1 MTPVDLVIGRIVT
14 PDGMVDGALRLEDGR
29 IAAIE
34 PGPVPEDAPWL
45 VPGFVDI
52 HCHGG
57 GGHTFTT
64 GDAVAARAAAEF
76 HRAHGT
82 TTVFA
87 SLVSSPFEV
96 MRAATIA
103 YAPLVRSGVLGGVH
117 FEGPYLAAACCGA
130 QNPAFL
136 RDPAIDEI
144 AALIQ
149 AGGSDVVRMM
159 TIAPE
164 LPGALDAIA
173 FLTSSGVTAA
183 IGHTDATYR
192 QTVDGIA
199 AGARVGTH
207 VFNGMRPPHHRAP
220 GPAYALLRTAGIV
233 CELIA
238 DGVHLADE
246 TLEFATHTIGAGRTA
261 LITDAIAAT
270 GIDDGIYELGGQE
283 VHVTDGV
290 ARLATADGAPGAIA
304 GSTLT
309 MDAAFRRA
317 IRITGSIVDAAAAA
331 STVPARALGLTD
343 RGALVPGLRAD
354 IVALDPDLHVVSVF
368 RAGTVD
374 V

>member
-1 MTPVDLVIGRIVT
+1 MTTPLTGRIVT
-14 PDGMVDGALRLEDGR
+14 PDGVVDGTLRLDGDV

-34 PGPVPEDAPWL
+34 PGTVAADAPWL

-64 GDAVAARAAAEF
+64 GDATQARAAADF
-76 HRAHGT
+76 HLAHGT

-87 SLVSSPFEV
+87 SLVSSPFKV

-103 YAPLVRSGVLGGVH
+103 YAPLVRAGVLGGVH

-136 RDPAIDEI
+136 RDPSLDEI
-144 AALIQ
+144 GALIQ
-149 AGGSDVVRMM
+149 AGGSGVVRMM

-164 LPGALDAIA
+164 LPGALDAISFLAA
-173 FLTSSGVTAA
+173 FGVVAA

-192 QTVDGIA
+192 QTLDGVA
-199 AGARVGTH
+199 AGASVGTH
-207 VFNGMRPPHHRAP
+207 VFNGMRPPHHRLP
-220 GPAYALLRTAGIV
+220 GPAYALLRAPEVV
-233 CELIA
+233 CEFVA

-246 TLEFATHTIGAGRTA
+246 TLEFATHTVGAGRAA

-270 GIDDGIYELGGQE
+270 GMVDGAYELGGQP
-283 VHVTDGV
+283 VHVVDGV
-290 ARLATADGAPGAIA
+290 ARLATIDGSAGSIA

-317 IRITGSIVDAAAAA
+317 VRVLGSIVDAVAAA

-343 RGALVPGLRAD
+343 RGALVAGARAD
-354 IVALDPDLHVVSVF
+354 IVTLDPDLQVIGVH
-368 RAGTVD
+368 RP
-374 V
+374 